1 MQTEYIENKLAVFL
15 VLVNVYTAIDQGLDL
30 TFANYRVY
38 AGVSYYTWIEHS
50 RSRERHFQTDHSA

>member
-30 TFANYRVY
+30 TFGQLPCLCR
-38 AGVSYYTWIEHS
+38 GVILYMDRTL
-50 RSRERHFQTDHSA
+50 